1 MSENK
6 DNQYSFLENNANA
19 VRAVMSAVDN
29 TIGPKGLDTM
39 LVDQFGQVVITNDGV
54 TILREMAVSHPVA
67 KMLINAVKAQQEAV
81 GDGTTTVALMAGELI
96 LSGIEQ
102 MLRGVP
108 AAQVIAGI
116 RAGITA
122 AHQAMARSAQPVTAE
137 DRDALYQIALIAG
150 REHADIAQLITE
162 GVALIGRDKLLE
174 EGFKL
179 SDMVKAVEGADNEVF
194 SGVLVEKERAD
205 RQMPL
210 AVHDDVHILV
220 LDDALEPERLEDE
233 ALATESGFKH
243 YLALRQTFKEQLQKI
258 IITGARV
265 VFVDRGLDDLALE
278 TLSEAGIMVVSRVPH
293 KTLEAIAE
301 HTGARMIKRSTLEKP
316 PAELAKVLGRAEA
329 VVGDEKRQ
337 QIKVIGGAGKP
348 MATVLVGASTGEIVG
363 ERERIAKD
371 AAASVQA
378 AVQYGLVV
386 GGGAGELAIAR
397 ELEDVKNDLPPMAA
411 FGVDCVM
418 NALRQP
424 FWHIAANAGFN
435 PLEKLSEINKAQ
447 ITAKSAHLGLDCD
460 SGEVADL
467 FERGIVD
474 PAYVKLHGLT
484 VAGEVAE
491 AVLRIHIIVK
501 KKEYQPTEASS

>member
-54 TILREMAVSHPVA
+54 TILQEMAVSHPVA

-96 LSGIEQ
+96 LSGIDQ
-102 MLRGVP
+102 MMRGVP
-108 AAQVIAGI
+108 AAQVINGM
-116 RAGITA
+116 RAGLKA
-122 AHQAMARSAQPVTAE
+122 ARQAMEDRAEKLSAE
-137 DRDALYQIALIAG
+137 DREALYRIALIAG
-150 REHADIAQLITE
+150 REHEDIAQLITE
-162 GVALIGRDKLLE
+162 GVALIGREKLLE

-179 SDMVKAVEGADNEVF
+179 SEMVKAVEGADNEVF
-194 SGVLVEKERAD
+194 RGVLVEKERAD

-210 AVHDDVHILV
+210 SAEGDVHILV
-220 LDDALEPERLEDE
+220 LDDALEPLRLEAE

-243 YLALRQTFKEQLQKI
+243 YLELRQAFKEQLQKI

-265 VFVDRGLDDLALE
+265 VFVDRGVDDLAIE
-278 TLSEAGIMVVSRVPH
+278 TLGEAGIMVVSRVPH
-293 KTLEAIAE
+293 RTLEAVAE
-301 HTGARMIKRSTLEKP
+301 HTGARMLKRTALQKTP
-316 PAELAKVLGRAEA
+316 VELAKVLGRAEA
-329 VVGDEKRQ
+329 VIGDEKRR
-337 QIKVIGGAGKP
+337 QIKVVGGAGKP
-348 MATVLVGASTGEIVG
+348 MATVLVGASTEEIVG

-378 AVQYGLVV
+378 AIQHGLVV

-397 ELEDVKNDLPPMAA
+397 ELEQVKNDLPPMAA
-411 FGVDCVM
+411 FGVDCVI

-435 PLEKLSEINKAQ
+435 PLEKLSAVNKAQ
-447 ITAKSAHLGLDCD
+447 LAADNDHLGLDCD
-460 SGEVADL
+460 SGEITDL
-467 FERGIVD
+467 FALGIVD
-474 PAYVKLHGLT
+474 PAFVKLHGLK

-501 KKEYQPTEASS
+501 KKEYQPPASPA